1 MRSRPNHLIRNLF
14 IASLLILA
22 AMHPDTAGHLAHL
35 GVGLLLAI
43 VQGAADAASD
53 NPGPAMLA
61 AGAVYLAHQI
71 RIHQPR
77 TARAHP

>member
-1 MRSRPNHLIRNLF
+1 MRRRPNHVIRNLF
-14 IASLLILA
+14 IASLVILA

-43 VQGAADAASD
+43 VQGATDAAAD

-61 AGAVYLAHQI
+61 AGAVYLLHQI
-71 RIHQPR
+71 RTHQPR

>member
-1 MRSRPNHLIRNLF
+1 MRSRPNRLIRNLF

-22 AMHPDTAGHLAHL
+22 AMHPDTAGHLANL

-43 VQGAADAASD
+43 VQGAADAAAD
-53 NPGPAMLA
+53 NPGPAVLA

-71 RIHQPR
+71 RTHRPR

>member
-1 MRSRPNHLIRNLF
+1 MRSRPHHLIRNLLT
-14 IASLLILA
+14 AALTILA

-35 GVGLLLAI
+35 GVGLILAI
-43 VQGAADAASD
+43 VQGAADAAAD
-53 NPGPAMLA
+53 NPGPAVLA

-71 RIHQPR
+71 RTHRPR

>member
-1 MRSRPNHLIRNLF
+1 MRSRPHHLIRNLL
-14 IASLLILA
+14 AAALVILA

-35 GVGLLLAI
+35 GVALVLAI
-43 VQGAADAASD
+43 IQGAADAAAD
-53 NPGPAMLA
+53 NPGPALLA

-77 TARAHP
+77 TARA

>member
-1 MRSRPNHLIRNLF
+1 MRSRPNHLIRNLLT
-14 IASLLILA
+14 ASLVILA

-35 GVGLLLAI
+35 GVALVLAVI
-43 VQGAADAASD
+43 QGAADAAAD
-53 NPGPAMLA
+53 NPGPAVLA

-77 TARAHP
+77 AARAHP

>member
-1 MRSRPNHLIRNLF
+1 MQSHPNHLIRNLL
-14 IASLLILA
+14 AAALIVLA
-22 AMHPDTAGHLAHL
+22 AMHPDTAGHLAQL

-43 VQGAADAASD
+43 IQGAADATAD
-53 NPGPAMLA
+53 NPGPAVLA

-71 RIHQPR
+71 RTHRPR